1 MSLGNKK
8 ANLDIMEQG
17 FSGWHLQPQAFHIT
31 CFYKQP
37 QNANLGLCKK
47 KEFRLYHLKLFVL

>member
-1 MSLGNKK
+1 
-8 ANLDIMEQG
+8 MEQG
-17 FSGWHLQPQAFHIT
+17 FPWLASTAQAFHIT

>member
-8 ANLDIMEQG
+8 ADLDIMEQG
-17 FSGWHLQPQAFHIT
+17 FPWLASTAQAFHIT

-47 KEFRLYHLKLFVL
+47 KEFRLYHLKLFIL